1 MGKPIRHNNHILE
14 TESNKFVNNHIPNE
28 WVIDKPDHDYG
39 IDYNINIVINNEV
52 TGLSFSVQLK
62 SMIRDHHSDFATIT
76 LKHSTLSLFNTM
88 LVPVLLVAYVQEE
101 KEAYWCW
108 NNDLDIDLTVQQKT
122 FTIQIPKT
130 NKLSE
135 LDWTRITKYVQRIF
149 SIKTLVD
156 GIKSL
161 EYSEISNSELLAWRY
176 YYSKEYENAIF

>member
-62 SMIRDHHSDFATIT
+62 SMIRDHYSDFATIT

-88 LVPVLLVAYVQEE
+88 LIPVLLVAYVQEE
-101 KEAYWCW
+101 TKLCAVSF
-108 NNDLDIDLTVQQKT
+108 VQGL
-122 FTIQIPKT
+122 FI
-130 NKLSE
+130 
-135 LDWTRITKYVQRIF
+135 V
-149 SIKTLVD
+149 
-156 GIKSL
+156 
-161 EYSEISNSELLAWRY
+161 
-176 YYSKEYENAIF
+176 